1 MTHDDV
7 QNLKDS
13 IKKLDRSVKS
23 SKRIIRAFEKIP
35 DSPAGKEKLYSE
47 QKIYIPVLEE
57 KCRLL
62 KKLTIEQEK
71 LIEELKL
78 NNKRSN
84 QQVRYAYG
92 KESKSNAASSQD
104 NSYDS
109 KNTPKKRGAPKGHK
123 GNTRSIPDKVD
134 FTQRV
139 SPPDTCTCG
148 CNKILELEKYDIK
161 YLEDI
166 PPVNKVVTEMRYMRG
181 KCCQCGEILRHPNA
195 IKGPPVNI
203 GSNLAV
209 HLSTM
214 RQAGVTYRKLSAF
227 CTETLGIEL
236 SPSGVLGI
244 VNRVADRLKPYY
256 KTLEEALKIQEIVH
270 ADETGWKVNSIPWY
284 IWCFCNKKLA
294 YFYPIK
300 SRASQVV
307 KDILGEDFEG
317 IVVCDFY
324 AAYNCIKKTQRCLV
338 HLLRDISDERKI
350 LKNSVLLKKFDDRI
364 RCFINDG
371 LRIQKMESGDLKE
384 TEIRKMEKA
393 LTVITNMKVT
403 KGKAETLIK
412 RIKKYQTEIIRFVN
426 HPELEYHNNRAERQ
440 IRPIVISRKI
450 SYQSNTDEG
459 AKKNCIL
466 HSVMETLRLQK
477 LKPVVI
483 IKQIMSANTILPV
496 FQF

>member
-1 MTHDDV
+1 MTYDDV

-13 IKKLDRSVKS
+13 INKLNRSAKS

-47 QKIYIPVLEE
+47 QKIYISVLEE

-62 KKLTIEQEK
+62 KELTIEQEK
-71 LIEELKL
+71 QIEELKL

-104 NSYDS
+104 NPYDS

-123 GNTRSIPDKVD
+123 GNTRPIPDKVD

-181 KCCQCGEILRHPNA
+181 KCCQCGEILRHLNA
-195 IKGPPVNI
+195 
-203 GSNLAV
+203 
-209 HLSTM
+209 
-214 RQAGVTYRKLSAF
+214 
-227 CTETLGIEL
+227 
-236 SPSGVLGI
+236 
-244 VNRVADRLKPYY
+244 
-256 KTLEEALKIQEIVH
+256 
-270 ADETGWKVNSIPWY
+270 
-284 IWCFCNKKLA
+284 
-294 YFYPIK
+294 
-300 SRASQVV
+300 V

-324 AAYNCIKKTQRCLV
+324 AAYNCIEKTQRCLV

-384 TEIRKMEKA
+384 TEIRKLEKTLA
-393 LTVITNMKVT
+393 AITKMKVT

-477 LKPVVI
+477 LKPAVI
-483 IKQIMSANTILPV
+483 MKQIMSANTILPV